1 MPLAIRENLSAVR
14 KNKTEEQNRAIS
26 DSDGSKKRNFRSTAM
41 ASLPLHTYSNRVSS
55 SSSPSHPI
63 PSVKILKRSTAQMCL
78 EKILQIISSRPSDST
93 NDPIDSKNRRSQQ
106 SEAEAV
112 GREVAERC
120 SSDRIAIDLNLR
132 LGPLLEDATAEE
144 RDSSGACSGIG
155 KSDGCNSFP
164 ESGEVTTVEKS
175 SQGECFPKLENIEE
189 DDDEEEEE
197 ADHRGKASRD
207 SEEENQIEQVSDSSP
222 VISTKEA
229 VEQEQSEKKNEGYL
243 HLLLEAVRQI
253 SGDFEDD
260 DEPLGKKPEPEPEP
274 KPEPVRCRCGSKK
287 KDCCCWMND
296 FYGGFEDTAPV
307 VRSKRGRNQVLPSR
321 YRDSVLEPWKRLTR
335 HKS

>member
-1 MPLAIRENLSAVR
+1 
-14 KNKTEEQNRAIS
+14 
-26 DSDGSKKRNFRSTAM
+26 M
-41 ASLPLHTYSNRVSS
+41 ASLPLHTSSNRVSS
-55 SSSPSHPI
+55 ASSPSHPI
-63 PSVKILKRSTAQMCL
+63 PSVKIIKRSTAQMCL
-78 EKILQIISSRPSDST
+78 EKILQIISSRLSDSS

-106 SEAEAV
+106 SEAAAIGQEA
-112 GREVAERC
+112 AERC
-120 SSDRIAIDLNLR
+120 SSDRIEIDLNLR
-132 LGPLLEDATAEE
+132 LGPLMEDATAEG

-155 KSDGCNSFP
+155 KSDGWNSFP

-189 DDDEEEEE
+189 DDDEEEE

-207 SEEENQIEQVSDSSP
+207 SEEENQIEEASDSSP

-260 DEPLGKKPEPEPEP
+260 DQPLGKKPKPETEPATKPEP
-274 KPEPVRCRCGSKK
+274 KPEPVRCCCGSKK